1 MTGRSA
7 QDPLVMLETPLELT
21 SRGLVDLYY
30 YPSDP
35 VSVNV
40 GARIRKR
47 KKEKIVGVLRMADI
61 CE

>member
-1 MTGRSA
+1 
-7 QDPLVMLETPLELT
+7 
-21 SRGLVDLYY
+21 
-30 YPSDP
+30 
-35 VSVNV
+35 V